1 MGHYRTVEVE
11 VDLSDF
17 DTDELVTELQERD
30 HDVSSDT
37 KSLLT
42 KIYEQRKMGLD
53 YQRELDELIWQT
65 IGRMC

>member
-1 MGHYRTVEVE
+1 MGRYHTVEVE

-17 DTDELVTELQERD
+17 DTDELIAELQERD

>member
-1 MGHYRTVEVE
+1 MGHYHTVEVE

-17 DTDELVTELQERD
+17 DTDELVAELQERD

-37 KSLLT
+37 KLLLT